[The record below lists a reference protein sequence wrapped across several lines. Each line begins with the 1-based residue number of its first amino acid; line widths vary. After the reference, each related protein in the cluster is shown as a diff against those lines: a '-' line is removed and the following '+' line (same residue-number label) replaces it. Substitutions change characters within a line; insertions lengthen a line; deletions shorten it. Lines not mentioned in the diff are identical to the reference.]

1 MISWIWNSSIS
12 DIFSVILLN
21 ISHTRL
27 QQECDGSFIA
37 IQSKKSVLLPR
48 KNMLR
53 TSLLNFFKLESAT
66 GILLVIATLLAM
78 IMANT
83 SLQSFYDSLT
93 SIPVVISFG
102 SLVIAKPL
110 LLWINDGLM
119 AVFFFM
125 IGLEVKREVIEGSLR
140 DPKAIAVPAFAA
152 LGGMLVPS
160 MIYAWFNWDNPYA
173 IQGWAIPSA
182 TDIAFALGILTL
194 LGDRVPKGLKLF
206 LLALAIIDDLGAIII
221 IALFY
226 TADLST
232 MSLSIAASM
241 IALLIGMNIRGVINH
256 TAYILVGVI
265 LWTAVLKS
273 GVHAT
278 LAGVILGLLI
288 PLKNNR
294 HHFHELE
301 HSLYAPV
308 SYVILPLFAFVN
320 TGIGFSGVSAK
331 DLYDNLTL
339 GIALGLFFG
348 KQIGVFL
355 FSALAVW
362 MGFGKLPEGV
372 NWKILY
378 GVSIL
383 SGIGFTMSLFIGSL
397 AFEDA
402 RACGTALCDERLGIL
417 MGSMVSGLLGYMVL
431 RYFLRKEK

>member
-1 MISWIWNSSIS
+1 
-12 DIFSVILLN
+12 
-21 ISHTRL
+21 
-27 QQECDGSFIA
+27 
-37 IQSKKSVLLPR
+37 
-48 KNMLR
+48 MLR

-78 IMANT
+78 LMANT
-83 SLQSFYDSLT
+83 SLEPFYDSLT
-93 SIPVVISFG
+93 SIPVVVSFG

-125 IGLEVKREVIEGSLR
+125 IGLEIKREVIEGSLS
-140 DPKAIAVPAFAA
+140 DPKAIVVPAFAA

-160 MIYAWFNWDNPYA
+160 MIYAWFNWNNAYT

-182 TDIAFALGILTL
+182 TDIAFALGVLTL

-232 MSLSIAASM
+232 MSLTIAASM
-241 IALLIGMNIRGVINH
+241 IILLTLMNLRGIINH
-256 TAYILVGVI
+256 TAYILVGTI
-265 LWTAVLKS
+265 LWIAVLKS

-288 PLKNNR
+288 PLKNNH

-308 SYVILPLFAFVN
+308 NYVILPLFAFVN
-320 TGIGFSGVSAK
+320 TGISFSGISVK
-331 DLYDNLTL
+331 DFYDNVTL
-339 GIALGLFFG
+339 GVAFGLFFG
-348 KQIGVFL
+348 KQIGVFF

-362 MGFGKLPEGV
+362 MGFGKLPLGV
-372 NWKILY
+372 NWKLLY

-402 RACGTALCDERLGIL
+402 RASGIVLTDERLGIL
-417 MGSMVSGLLGYMVL
+417 MGSMVSGLLGYILL
-431 RYFLRKEK
+431 RFFLRKLNSI